1 MVIVTLIIALVLA
14 VLAAILAFQNP
25 ETVTLNFFGFEW
37 EDPKALIVIVIYGAG
52 IVTGALLLLPGL
64 ITNRARLALAR
75 RKLDS
80 IAKTSDKE
88 TIP

>member
-1 MVIVTLIIALVLA
+1 M
-14 VLAAILAFQNP
+14 AAILALQNP
-25 ETVTLNFFGFEW
+25 GIVELKFFSMVW
-37 EDPKALIVIVIYGAG
+37 EDSLAVVLIITYGVG
-52 IVTGALLLLPGL
+52 ILTGLLLLLPGL
-64 ITNRARLALAR
+64 IANRAKLALAR